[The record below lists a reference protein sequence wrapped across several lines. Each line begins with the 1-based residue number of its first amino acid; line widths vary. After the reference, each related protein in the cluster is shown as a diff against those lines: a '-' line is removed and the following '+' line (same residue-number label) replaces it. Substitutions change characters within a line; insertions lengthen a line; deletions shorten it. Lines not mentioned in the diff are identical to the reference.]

1 MLRKV
6 IKYND
11 LDGNPTQGEFYFHL
25 SKADVVKLQ
34 VSKKGGLEAWLRRIV
49 AAEDESAIISEFENL
64 IRLSAG
70 KKSDDGKRFIRDPE
84 VLSEF
89 FDTDA
94 YSEFFMELCTN
105 AEAAAEFINGI
116 IPDDLAETIAK
127 VKTNSMPE
135 IDNGPKP
142 PRILTKAEAEAA
154 KAKPIKLADTAYYQS
169 LPKSS
174 SWDYPVEEVRKYLED
189 KYTTRVAQGGLEVY
203 TTINVEAQKI
213 ATKAIREGLRRYDR
227 GRRWRS

>member
-11 LDGNPTQGEFYFHL
+11 LNGNPTQGEFYFHL

-49 AAEDESAIISEFENL
+49 AAEDESAIIQEFENL

-116 IPDDLAETIAK
+116 IPDDLAETMAK
-127 VKTNSMPE
+127 VKAGQAEDRLPE
-135 IDNGPKP
+135 IDTGPTP
-142 PRILTKAEAEAA
+142 QRVLTKAEAVAMDADELQAMLAA
-154 KAKPIKLADTAYYQS
+154 GATIKQDM
-169 LPKSS
+169 
-174 SWDYPVEEVRKYLED
+174 
-189 KYTTRVAQGGLEVY
+189 
-203 TTINVEAQKI
+203 
-213 ATKAIREGLRRYDR
+213 
-227 GRRWRS
+227 

>member
-34 VSKKGGLEAWLRRIV
+34 VSKKGGLEAWLRKIV
-49 AAEDESAIISEFENL
+49 AAENEAEIIKEFENL

-116 IPDDLAETIAK
+116 IPDDLAETMAK
-127 VKTNSMPE
+127 VKAGQVEKLDQAEGRLSEGTASVMEALN
-135 IDNGPKP
+135 P
-142 PRILTKAEAEAA
+142 PRVLTKAEAIAMDADELQAMLAA
-154 KAKPIKLADTAYYQS
+154 GATIKQDM
-169 LPKSS
+169 
-174 SWDYPVEEVRKYLED
+174 
-189 KYTTRVAQGGLEVY
+189 
-203 TTINVEAQKI
+203 
-213 ATKAIREGLRRYDR
+213 
-227 GRRWRS
+227 

>member
-11 LDGNPTQGEFYFHL
+11 LNGNPTQGEFYFHL

-49 AAEDESAIISEFENL
+49 AAEDESAIIQEFENL

-116 IPDDLAETIAK
+116 IPDDLAETMAR
-127 VKTNSMPE
+127 VKAGQVE
-135 IDNGPKP
+135 KLDQAEARIRKLEDGPTP
-142 PRILTKAEAEAA
+142 QRVLTKAEAVAMDADELQAMLAA
-154 KAKPIKLADTAYYQS
+154 GATIKQDM
-169 LPKSS
+169 
-174 SWDYPVEEVRKYLED
+174 
-189 KYTTRVAQGGLEVY
+189 
-203 TTINVEAQKI
+203 
-213 ATKAIREGLRRYDR
+213 
-227 GRRWRS
+227 